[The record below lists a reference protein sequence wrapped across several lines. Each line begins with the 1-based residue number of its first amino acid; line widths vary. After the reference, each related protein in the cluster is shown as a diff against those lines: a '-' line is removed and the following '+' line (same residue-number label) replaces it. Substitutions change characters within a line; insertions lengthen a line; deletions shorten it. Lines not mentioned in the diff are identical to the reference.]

1 LDKCHEGAFV
11 GKSDQEI
18 IDIFKEEGLV
28 IRDESF
34 VDGLLGEKGTDFLD
48 EINAVYR

>member
-1 LDKCHEGAFV
+1 MDKCHEGAFV

-28 IRDESF
+28 IRDESAVEAF
-34 VDGLLGEKGTDFLD
+34 FGEKGTNFLD